1 MDTKL
6 KSFIISTLRRASY
19 RWKPRTEALKAARIA
34 RNQYTCAI
42 CKKVSGRKYV
52 TLDHISPVVPIT
64 GWDSWDNF
72 MTRLFCDVS
81 SFQVICKIPCHR
93 EKTKRENIARKDI
106 RQFNKQFDKE
116 MK

>member
-42 CKKVSGRKYV
+42 CKKVQGRKYI
-52 TLDHISPVVPIT
+52 TLDHINPIVPLT

-72 MTRLFCDVS
+72 MTRLFCDVFG
-81 SFQVICKIPCHR
+81 FQVICKKPCHS
-93 EKTKRENIARKDI
+93 EKTKRENALRKYHRDE
-106 RQFNKQFDKE
+106 KKKE
-116 MK
+116 TK